1 MRCGSFPANAG
12 SFSIGLLTCNLHYNQ
27 CLGFRSHALGN
38 GWERSQVQVVHRR
51 LFKTV
56 GKIVHDGGQMFLK
69 TSAAMLDT
77 FVAIRER
84 CARVTREGGPETSR
98 SRLRQLRRK
107 HSNPPAPNAE
117 AVIGRLGER
126 PALPRDEKWA
136 ENSPSAHRTRII
148 QNPIAE
154 FWSSK
159 CLRAITFFKCAP
171 WKYSFSCGASL
182 TNGLGFDT
190 GAISKILLARVDE
203 MAVSEC

>member
-1 MRCGSFPANAG
+1 VADFVGVDGS
-12 SFSIGLLTCNLHYNQ
+12 
-27 CLGFRSHALGN
+27 N
-38 GWERSQVQVVHRR
+38 GERSDARNDHRLR
-51 LFKTV
+51 HAQDRAGEAPLARHS
-56 GKIVHDGGQMFLK
+56 I
-69 TSAAMLDT
+69 SSS
-77 FVAIRER
+77 

>member
-1 MRCGSFPANAG
+1 MRRRNGMRCGSFPANAG

-51 LFKTV
+51 LLQTV

-84 CARVTREGGPETSR
+84 CARVTREGGAIPETSR

-117 AVIGRLGER
+117 TVTGTLGEC
-126 PALPRDEKWA
+126 PALPPDEKWP
-136 ENSPSAHRTRII
+136 ENSRQPTAL
-148 QNPIAE
+148 A
-154 FWSSK
+154 SSK
-159 CLRAITFFKCAP
+159 IPSRNFGPQNAFAQSLFSHTIPLEVQHFRVALR
-171 WKYSFSCGASL
+171 
-182 TNGLGFDT
+182 
-190 GAISKILLARVDE
+190 
-203 MAVSEC
+203 